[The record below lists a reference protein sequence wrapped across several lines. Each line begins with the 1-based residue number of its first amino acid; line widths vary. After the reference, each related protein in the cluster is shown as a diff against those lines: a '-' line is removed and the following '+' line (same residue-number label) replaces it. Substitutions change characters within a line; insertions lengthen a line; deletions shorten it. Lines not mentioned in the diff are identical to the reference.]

1 MGTVIVLVY
10 IVNLKIKFMKKI
22 KIIAAVLIAS
32 CAFEYAVANTSSG
45 KVISHQNYALRD
57 TVPGSTSGRGT
68 RGTGTTTKPMP
79 TPTQTPTTTPMP
91 NPTQTPTTTPMP
103 SPTQSPSVPP
113 ASTPVTP
120 TPTPTSVPT
129 PTAPTAP
136 PAK

>member
-1 MGTVIVLVY
+1 LGTVIVLVY

-32 CAFEYAVANTSSG
+32 CAFEYAVANTGSAR
-45 KVISHQNYALRD
+45 VISRSNYALRD
-57 TVPGSTSGRGT
+57 TVPGSSTGSKT
-68 RGTGTTTKPMP
+68 RGTKS
-79 TPTQTPTTTPMP
+79 TTTPMP
-91 NPTQTPTTTPMP
+91 TTTPTTTPMP

-129 PTAPTAP
+129 PTTPTAP